1 MNRQEYFISFERLFW
16 QLSRKMEYLWKEI
29 YTKTFPGSQSYIM
42 FMLQKKGSQKMSE
55 LADDLHITAGA
66 VTSAA
71 NHLIEHGYIVRV
83 SDEKDRR
90 IVRLELTEKGSE
102 TLNGLQVEG
111 RIIMKSVFHGI
122 SDQDLEVLHTSFEQ
136 ATDNIDNM

>member
-122 SDQDLEVLHTSFEQ
+122 SDQDLEVLHASFEQ